1 MSDENPMGQVIQID
15 EARIRD
21 HLGEMV
27 RGTVEETLN
36 ALLDAEADQ
45 LCGAGRYE
53 RSQARQDTRAGS
65 YERTLQT
72 SAGEVDLKI
81 PKLRR
86 QTFETAIIE
95 RYRRRESSVEE
106 ALIEMY
112 LAGISV
118 RRVEDITEALWGTRV
133 SPSTVSNLN
142 KKIYAKIEAWRNRR
156 IEGEHP
162 YLYLDGIVMKRT
174 WAGEVRNVSLLVASA
189 VNSEGFREILGICE
203 GAKED
208 KSGWSAFLRHLV
220 DRGLKGVQLII
231 SDACRGLMESAAE
244 YLPDARWQ
252 RCTVHFYRNVF
263 SHVPATRVRE
273 VSHMLKAIHAQE
285 SREAADHK
293 AQAIVED
300 LRAARMNTAAD
311 LVERSVHETL
321 TYYAFPDIHWQ
332 KIRTN
337 NPLERIMKEIRR
349 IGDAPA
355 SEHAAALSA
364 AGSANRSRGLIKCA
378 KELDVTVV
386 RLLISRYSFANFW
399 VEQRESNRRNA
410 KSIRD
415 RVAFLCRNNEQ
426 QSFCAIHRPLKTAVA
441 AISRTANR
449 IASIF
454 TSARC
459 PLYGFGRLLTAASTA
474 KKPRQ
479 TELPGFPIS
488 RLDQTIRAGS
498 PCAYGR

>member
-1 MSDENPMGQVIQID
+1 M
-15 EARIRD
+15 
-21 HLGEMV
+21 
-27 RGTVEETLN
+27 
-36 ALLDAEADQ
+36 LDAEADQ

-72 SAGEVDLKI
+72 SAGEVSLKV

-112 LAGISV
+112 LAGVSV

-189 VNSEGFREILGICE
+189 VNSEGFGRFWHLRRRQGGQVGLVGVPAAPGRSWAQGRAAHHLRRLPRPDGERRRVSAGRTMAALH
-203 GAKED
+203 GA
-208 KSGWSAFLRHLV
+208 
-220 DRGLKGVQLII
+220 
-231 SDACRGLMESAAE
+231 
-244 YLPDARWQ
+244 
-252 RCTVHFYRNVF
+252 FYRNVF

-273 VSHMLKAIHAQE
+273 VSHS
-285 SREAADHK
+285 SRPSMPRRTATRPTASSGDCRRP
-293 AQAIVED
+293 A
-300 LRAARMNTAAD
+300 AARMNTAAD

-337 NPLERIMKEIRR
+337 NPLERIMKD
-349 IGDAPA
+349 GGAPA
-355 SEHAAALSA
+355 SSA
-364 AGSANRSRGLIKCA
+364 HSPRPIMPQSAQ
-378 KELDVTVV
+378 LD
-386 RLLISRYSFANFW
+386 YA
-399 VEQRESNRRNA
+399 
-410 KSIRD
+410 
-415 RVAFLCRNNEQ
+415 
-426 QSFCAIHRPLKTAVA
+426 
-441 AISRTANR
+441 
-449 IASIF
+449 
-454 TSARC
+454 TS
-459 PLYGFGRLLTAASTA
+459 LTACPPSAT
-474 KKPRQ
+474 
-479 TELPGFPIS
+479 
-488 RLDQTIRAGS
+488 
-498 PCAYGR
+498 

>member
-36 ALLDAEADQ
+36 AMLDAEADQ
-45 LCGAGRYE
+45 MCGAGRYE

-65 YERTLQT
+65 YDRTLQT
-72 SAGEVDLKI
+72 SAGEVNLKV

-208 KSGWSAFLRHLV
+208 KSGWSAFLRLS
-220 DRGLKGVQLII
+220 RTA
-231 SDACRGLMESAAE
+231 DAPNNHRIREHRQSEGTFASTE
-244 YLPDARWQ
+244 YRDAR
-252 RCTVHFYRNVF
+252 
-263 SHVPATRVRE
+263 
-273 VSHMLKAIHAQE
+273 K
-285 SREAADHK
+285 
-293 AQAIVED
+293 
-300 LRAARMNTAAD
+300 
-311 LVERSVHETL
+311 
-321 TYYAFPDIHWQ
+321 
-332 KIRTN
+332 
-337 NPLERIMKEIRR
+337 
-349 IGDAPA
+349 IGDKFAKFKSWRLKKLTDKRLVTDPSAPA
-355 SEHAAALSA
+355 SVGALVFCSQAQPSNNSSIRSRTWRLKAALNASL
-364 AGSANRSRGLIKCA
+364 SSRPAFVCA
-378 KELDVTVV
+378 L
-386 RLLISRYSFANFW
+386 
-399 VEQRESNRRNA
+399 
-410 KSIRD
+410 
-415 RVAFLCRNNEQ
+415 
-426 QSFCAIHRPLKTAVA
+426 H
-441 AISRTANR
+441 
-449 IASIF
+449 
-454 TSARC
+454 
-459 PLYGFGRLLTAASTA
+459 LY
-474 KKPRQ
+474 
-479 TELPGFPIS
+479 
-488 RLDQTIRAGS
+488 
-498 PCAYGR
+498 